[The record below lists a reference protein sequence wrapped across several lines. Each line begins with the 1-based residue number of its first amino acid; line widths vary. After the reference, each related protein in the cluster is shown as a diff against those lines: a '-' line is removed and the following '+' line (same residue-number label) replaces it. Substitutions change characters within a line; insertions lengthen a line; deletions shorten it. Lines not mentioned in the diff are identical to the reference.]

1 MSSPLV
7 DQPHERALRCCRG
20 DAPTHVRYVFVLCSR
35 NDVAMSETWYPLALR
50 VGGRTLFLLWDSD
63 DWALNR
69 VLADAGRV
77 VSFSD
82 EESAREYALAENLTL
97 APKEELHLHDL
108 DSAVCWLEADAGP
121 DCSLLLAIWNLA
133 GDVARSVNEPF
144 EDRGEGLDEVY
155 NKLFFGNNL
164 PSMTPPGE
172 QYNPQ
177 WTEDELG
184 LLRARIEMAVDL
196 IRDRV
201 VAPG

>member
-1 MSSPLV
+1 
-7 DQPHERALRCCRG
+7 
-20 DAPTHVRYVFVLCSR
+20 
-35 NDVAMSETWYPLALR
+35 MSETWYPLALR
-50 VGGRTLFLLWDSD
+50 VGGRTLFLLWGSD

-69 VLADAGRV
+69 IIADAGRV

-82 EESAREYALAENLTL
+82 EVSARQYALAKNLTL

-108 DSAVCWLEADAGP
+108 DSAVRWLEADAEP

-144 EDRGEGLDEVY
+144 EDRGGALDDVY
-155 NKLFFGNNL
+155 DKLFFGNNL

-172 QYNPQ
+172 QYHPE
-177 WTEDELG
+177 WTEEELR

-196 IRDRV
+196 IRYRV
-201 VAPG
+201 VAPGWRPGNA